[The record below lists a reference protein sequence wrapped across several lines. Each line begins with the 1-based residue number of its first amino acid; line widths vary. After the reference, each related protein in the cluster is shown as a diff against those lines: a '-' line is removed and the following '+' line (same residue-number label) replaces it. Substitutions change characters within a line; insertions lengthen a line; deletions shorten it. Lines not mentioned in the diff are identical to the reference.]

1 MMEEKIMKNVK
12 TTSPFSKP
20 WEELTFTDNFIF
32 CKVMEDES
40 LCKELLET
48 LLDIKIK
55 KIVYQKTE
63 ESIIPDYESKSI
75 RFDVY
80 VKDGSRIF
88 DVEMQT
94 YDETSI
100 AKRARY
106 YQGICDVDN
115 LLKGTKYDKLPESF
129 IIFICTKDPFEHNL
143 AVYDVKKTFK
153 NSEIEYNDYVH
164 TIFFNAACYEK
175 VENPTLRS
183 FLQYVHNRKIENDFT
198 LKIDEA
204 AEFAKRNAR
213 WRVEYMFFHD
223 ILDEEKE
230 EARTEGHEE
239 GARETT
245 IQNAKNFYANGVS
258 AEIIAKSLN
267 MTEEQIKEIVADVAV
282 EA

>member
-1 MMEEKIMKNVK
+1 MNNKKS
-12 TTSPFSKP
+12 SPFSKP

-80 VKDGSRIF
+80 VKDSERIF
-88 DVEMQT
+88 DIEMQT
-94 YDETSI
+94 YDETAI

-143 AVYDVKKTFK
+143 PVYDVKKIFK
-153 NSEIEYNDYVH
+153 NTEIEYNDYVH
-164 TIFFNAACYEK
+164 TIFF
-175 VENPTLRS
+175 
-183 FLQYVHNRKIENDFT
+183 H
-198 LKIDEA
+198 
-204 AEFAKRNAR
+204 
-213 WRVEYMFFHD
+213 FF
-223 ILDEEKE
+223 
-230 EARTEGHEE
+230 
-239 GARETT
+239 
-245 IQNAKNFYANGVS
+245 
-258 AEIIAKSLN
+258 
-267 MTEEQIKEIVADVAV
+267 
-282 EA
+282 

>member
-1 MMEEKIMKNVK
+1 MENEA
-12 TTSPFSKP
+12 
-20 WEELTFTDNFIF
+20 
-32 CKVMEDES
+32 

-115 LLKGTKYDKLPESF
+115 LLKGAKYDKLPESF
-129 IIFICTKDPFEHNL
+129 IIFICTKDPFGHNL
-143 AVYDVKKTFK
+143 AIYDVKKTFK

-164 TIFFNAACYEK
+164 TIFFNATCYEK

-198 LKIDEA
+198 SKIDEV
-204 AEFAKRNAR
+204 AEFAKHNAK
-213 WRVEYMFFHD
+213 WRAEYMFLHD

-230 EARTEGHEE
+230 EAREE
-239 GARETT
+239 GMKEGLAQGAHDKAIEVARNMLT
-245 IQNAKNFYANGVS
+245 
-258 AEIIAKSLN
+258 AELPI
-267 MTEEQIKEIVADVAV
+267 EQICKFVDLPAEEVKALQNSINF
-282 EA
+282 